1 MTNPIFTSDEFS
13 DFAFAGKVEPDFSG
27 LDSAADILRDAA
39 ICVLPLLGD
48 ANYQKAGKGA
58 RLNQARPDHELAACK
73 WMKSEAIAAGSSRP
87 PAGCRK
93 CDENTR
99 VFRSYFQRPNGCKL
113 GT

>member
-1 MTNPIFTSDEFS
+1 MTNPISTSDEFS
-13 DFAFAGKVEPDFSG
+13 DFLFAGKVEPDFSG

-48 ANYQKAGKGA
+48 ANYQKAGKGS

-73 WMKSEAIAAGSSRP
+73 WMKSEAIAAGSSCP

>member
-27 LDSAADILRDAA
+27 LDSAADILREAA
-39 ICVLPLLGD
+39 ICFLPFLGD

-73 WMKSEAIAAGSSRP
+73 WMKSEAMAAGSSCP
-87 PAGCRK
+87 PAGRRK
-93 CDENTR
+93 CDENAR
-99 VFRSYFQRPNGCKL
+99 IFCSYFQRSNGCKL